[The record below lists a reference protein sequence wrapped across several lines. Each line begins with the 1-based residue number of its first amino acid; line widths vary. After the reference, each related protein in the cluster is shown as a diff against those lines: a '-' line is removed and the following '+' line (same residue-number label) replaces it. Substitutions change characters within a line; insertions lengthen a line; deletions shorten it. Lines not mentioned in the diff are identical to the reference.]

1 MWPHWSLDEPELR
14 LGTCSW
20 SLKEWEGPFYTPGLS
35 PQAYIAEY
43 SRRMPTV
50 EIDSSFYGTPRDATL
65 ELWRQ
70 CTPDGFL
77 FAAKAPQLIT
87 HQKCMVDCG
96 KDVEAFLRAMSIL
109 GDRLGPILFQF
120 QYYSRKKDITQSE
133 FMARLDPFIEELP
146 KDGFSYVFE
155 IRNKS
160 WISEELLALLR
171 SHDIPLALNDH
182 PYMYG
187 PDELMEVEGIL
198 SGPYAYIRWLGD
210 RYAIEKVT
218 QVFNQTVIDR
228 GPDLAR
234 WVPVIK
240 HILDSRK
247 PVFGYFN
254 NHYSG
259 YAAADVQHLLGL
271 LRKS

>member
-1 MWPHWSLDEPELR
+1 MWPHWSPDEPELR

-20 SLKEWEGPFYTPGLS
+20 SLKEWEGPFYTPGIG
-35 PQAYIAEY
+35 PQAYIVEY

-50 EIDSSFYGTPRDATL
+50 EVDSSFYGTPRDATL
-65 ELWRQ
+65 EVWRRA
-70 CTPDGFL
+70 TPDGFL

-87 HQKCMVDCG
+87 HQKCLVECE

-120 QYYSRKKDITQSE
+120 QYYSRNKEMTQSE
-133 FMARLDPFIEELP
+133 FMARLIPFLDGLP
-146 KDGFSYVFE
+146 RDGFSYVVE
-155 IRNKS
+155 IRNPS
-160 WISEELLALLR
+160 WITGELLALLH
-171 SHDIPLALNDH
+171 SHDMPLALIDH
-182 PYMYG
+182 PYMYR

-228 GPDLAR
+228 GPDLER

-259 YAAADVQHLLGL
+259 YAAADVQRLLEL
-271 LRKS
+271 LRQH